1 MERQIYRD
9 RKQIND
15 GQRLRAKRGVNN
27 RHHQKT
33 SPGERN
39 HLHLFFHLFFYFIY
53 ILILNFFIY
62 ILKSYLRL
70 YTYKRVN
77 FTLCK
82 FSLNTPDLKKPLKKY
97 TSFNSMTLLQET
109 ICKKYSETHI
119 AVFLLIVTKQE
130 PGGDPTTREQLRQLR
145 SLLTATRHC
154 VHKKYEIVNI

>member
-1 MERQIYRD
+1 ML
-9 RKQIND
+9 
-15 GQRLRAKRGVNN
+15 QRLRECSQINCLVSDSGFTIYSCDIWENYLI
-27 RHHQKT
+27 
-33 SPGERN
+33 S
-39 HLHLFFHLFFYFIY
+39 LF
-53 ILILNFFIY
+53 LNFIIY

-82 FSLNTPDLKKPLKKY
+82 LSLNIPDLKKPLKKY
-97 TSFNSMTLLQET
+97 TSFDSMTLLQET

-119 AVFLLIVTKQE
+119 AVFLLTVTKQE